1 MEMRTPQL
9 NHVKITDSF
18 WKPRQELVR
27 DVMIPYQYRVMNDEI
42 EGGEPSHALENFR
55 IAAGQAEG
63 EFYGMVFQDSDVYKW
78 LEAVAYVLAKEDH
91 PDLEKTADEVID
103 LIARPNSPTATS
115 IPTSRWPGLKPAGP
129 TCEKIMSS
137 TAGHFI
143 EAAVAY
149 YEATGKRKVL
159 DVACRFAD
167 YIGKYSGQRKDK
179 SWAIPAMRRS
189 NWP

>member
-1 MEMRTPQL
+1 MTCQHKKGAPLEMRTPQL

-103 LIARPNSPTATS
+103 LIAGPTARRL
-115 IPTSRWPGLKPAGP
+115 PQYLLHGGRPEARWTNLR
-129 TCEKIMSS
+129 EDHELYS
-137 TAGHFI
+137 GHFI
-143 EAAVAY
+143 EAAVALRSHR
-149 YEATGKRKVL
+149 ETQG
-159 DVACRFAD
+159 
-167 YIGKYSGQRKDK
+167 IGCGLQ
-179 SWAIPAMRRS
+179 IC
-189 NWP
+189 